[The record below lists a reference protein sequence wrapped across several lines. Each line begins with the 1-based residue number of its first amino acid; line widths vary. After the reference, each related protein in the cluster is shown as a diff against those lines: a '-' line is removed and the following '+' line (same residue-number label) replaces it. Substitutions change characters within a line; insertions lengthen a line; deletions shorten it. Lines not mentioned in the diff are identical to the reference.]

1 MRHVLRAM
9 AMTLAALLAA
19 GPTSL
24 PFAPTPAVAEPAA
37 EDAAEKEAFEAAKAL
52 GTTEAWDAFLKSY
65 PTGFRADLAK
75 AYQKKIAAP
84 ATSSPPVPTPAAK
97 PATDQLPPAHELLCG
112 EAKTLKSLRSN
123 EPVTIRFVNESG
135 AVRIIQWIN
144 FDGAL
149 KEYAELQP
157 GQELEQKTF
166 ITHPW
171 IAAYQEGSCAQLFM
185 PLEGTTVARLVPD
198 SARQAVPEKPK
209 PKARADE
216 EDHGATPEQ
225 TCRNIGQTYNGRE
238 CVPNAK
244 TNSKPSQAT
253 IQRRAAKACTDMGMI
268 YLNGKCAPKTKKERD
283 TGKANK
289 NLACPKG
296 QYRNPYGQCQPNE
309 TGG

>member
-1 MRHVLRAM
+1 MRHMSPAM
-9 AMTLAALLAA
+9 AFALLALNA
-19 GPTSL
+19 ACPTYF
-24 PFAPTPAVAEPAA
+24 PFAPTPAQAEPAA
-37 EDAAEKEAFEAAKAL
+37 ENAAEKEAFEAAKAL
-52 GTTEAWDAFLKSY
+52 GTTEAWDAFLKAY

-84 ATSSPPVPTPAAK
+84 TTAPQPSPTPTAK
-97 PATDQLPPAHELLCG
+97 AATDQLPPAQELLCG
-112 EAKTLKSLRSN
+112 EAKSLKSLRSN

-135 AVRIIQWIN
+135 AVRVIQWIN

-157 GQELEQKTF
+157 GQEFEQKTY

-185 PLEGTTVARLVPD
+185 PLKGTTVARLVPD
-198 SARQAVPEKPK
+198 TARQAVPAKPK
-209 PKARADE
+209 PRVEE
-216 EDHGATPEQ
+216 EDHGGSPEQ
-225 TCRNIGQTYNGRE
+225 TCRSIGQTYNGLE
-238 CVPNAK
+238 CVPKAK
-244 TNSKPSQAT
+244 ANPKPSQAT
-253 IQRRAAKACTDMGMI
+253 IERRAAKACVDMGMI

-289 NLACPKG
+289 NLPCPKG